1 MTVVDHRTGEIVE
14 FDRGAAERR
23 AERITLRLDA
33 IAENYRMVL
42 PMIREAIEKRDDIA
56 LGYRSPGDYVSDRF
70 GQSLAGL
77 GVEVRRAVVGELT
90 EAGLSTRAIAPVV
103 GVSNKTVH
111 DDQRRVTPVTPQSPQ
126 VAAGAPAGADGRA
139 ESRFESE
146 TAPAAEPQGEEKD
159 DPVGPDSNSRPAV
172 TGIDGK
178 SYSRP
183 APKPRRDPESV
194 DADVAEFPDLAYYAH
209 SGRAADVPNMAGDLR
224 RFRERGELEERLD
237 ILRRSIAVDK
247 AKRDGTYRPG
257 TTAVPDDSGGYRM
270 GPLPERASPI
280 TRTCPTCSGR
290 GVIEE

>member
-1 MTVVDHRTGEIVE
+1 MTVVDHRTGEIVDAPSYADVRE
-14 FDRGAAERR
+14 SINAAKASLEAAAEQIVWQIENRVWLVLGHADWNAMREQEYGGAAFMVPR
-23 AERITLRLDA
+23 AERPELVA
-33 IAENYRMVL
+33 RM
-42 PMIREAIEKRDDIA
+42 R
-56 LGYRSPGDYVSDRF
+56 
-70 GQSLAGL
+70 QAGL
-77 GVEVRRAVVGELT
+77 TQQEIADT
-90 EAGLSTRAIAPVV
+90 AGV
-103 GVSNKTVH
+103 GVGTVNR
-111 DDQRRVTPVTPQSPQ
+111 DL
-126 VAAGAPAGADGRA
+126 AD
-139 ESRFESE
+139 F
-146 TAPAAEPQGEEKD
+146 P
-159 DPVGPDSNSRPAV
+159 
-172 TGIDGK
+172 DGK
-178 SYSRP
+178 SAAPPPPITNARGQQRP
-183 APKPRRDPESV
+183 ASYAPRPTPAPRRDPESV